1 MAGNIYKCAK
11 LEKGNLTGFFFNV
24 HVVYAKHKIN
34 LIWHD
39 ITKLKQSD
47 VNSTLSKLL
56 DFTIFVT
63 WNSYPFFRN
72 IVIESANNILVI
84 NTKFT
89 QKCLEILRPFP
100 NLPNAITP
108 LISFSIVAQSWN

>member
-24 HVVYAKHKIN
+24 HVYAKHKIN